1 MYQSEDPMK
10 KKPLR
15 VSLDVK
21 QPSIVELTVGENVQL
36 DRLVPSTD
44 CYVAERH
51 GDLINPGATTL
62 ALEQGLYAFKTL
74 SSAHLKVVQ
83 GGVMT
88 AVGNGTKSSWPDPP
102 PSPGVGRLPFLGAG
116 DESSGESPAFT
127 VE

>member
-1 MYQSEDPMK
+1 MYQSEDFMK
-10 KKPLR
+10 KRSLR

-21 QPSIVELTVGENVQL
+21 QPSIIELTVGEKVQL

-51 GDLINPGATTL
+51 GDLIPAGVTTL

-74 SSAHLKVVQ
+74 SAAHLKIVQ

-88 AVGNGTKSSWPDPP
+88 AVGNGTKSGWPDPP
-102 PSPGVGRLPFLGAG
+102 LSSGVGPLPFGGAG
-116 DESSGESPAFT
+116 DEPSGEMPRLT
-127 VE
+127 VG